1 MKKQKQ
7 LTQVTEALAADE
19 MKAIR
24 LAIRKEVAR
33 IFFDLYRKK
42 GTWTAV

>member
-7 LTQVTEALAADE
+7 LKEALAADE
-19 MKAIR
+19 LKAIR
-24 LAIRKEVAR
+24 LAIRKEVAK

>member
-7 LTQVTEALAADE
+7 KQVTEALAADE

>member
-1 MKKQKQ
+1 MKKKEQITEV
-7 LTQVTEALAADE
+7 LTADE
-19 MKAIR
+19 IKAIR
-24 LAIRKEVAR
+24 KAIRKEVAR

>member
-1 MKKQKQ
+1 MKKK
-7 LTQVTEALAADE
+7 TQITEGLAADD

-24 LAIRKEVAR
+24 KAIRKEVAR

>member
-7 LTQVTEALAADE
+7 KQLIEALAADE

>member
-1 MKKQKQ
+1 MATRKKLK
-7 LTQVTEALAADE
+7 EALTPDE
-19 MKAIR
+19 VKAIR
-24 LAIRKEVAR
+24 KAIRKEVAR

>member
-1 MKKQKQ
+1 MKKKKQ
-7 LTQVTEALAADE
+7 IKEELTADDV
-19 MKAIR
+19 KAIR
-24 LAIRKEVAR
+24 KAIRKEVAK